1 MYKADGKCYLHC
13 VMSVSTGA
21 SQKSNPLAALQYGQL
36 IGNTSLQPS
45 QMFVQ
50 YDPGQPVNAASHPAP
65 GAPAPPGP
73 PNQNVIGSQLI
84 QQR

>member
-1 MYKADGKCYLHC
+1 MAFCC
-13 VMSVSTGA
+13 VNSVSTGGN
-21 SQKSNPLAALQYGQL
+21 QKSNPLAALQYGQL

-45 QMFVQ
+45 QMIVQ

-65 GAPAPPGP
+65 GAPAPPT
-73 PNQNVIGSQLI
+73 QNVNTSQIIGSQLM